1 MKALRFNQTGDL
13 NHLEFIEFTKPTLND
28 DEVLVQIK
36 AARLNSND
44 LSNVMG
50 RLPYTTTPRTP
61 GRDYAGIVVEGPSE
75 LIGLEVWG
83 SGKENGFSKDGSHA
97 EFMKIHRNAVSP
109 KPKSL
114 TFPQAGNCGTPY
126 ITAWHALASC
136 GVSQGT
142 SIAVIGANGA
152 VGNAAMELALQRQA
166 QVLGLARGH
175 AHLESIQARGAKAD
189 SFDAEQALQ
198 DLPKTTRKY
207 FPNGPDVIF
216 DTTGLF
222 LNASIAAVGQLGK
235 VAVIVA
241 PGDGQVSISVRD
253 LYRNGA
259 SIVGVNSLLYS
270 AQDCAA
276 VLRQLANDFDAGL
289 MQPPH
294 TIVEHELDRAKEV
307 YMSLQKGLSGMHV
320 FIPHHG

>member
-1 MKALRFNQTGDL
+1 
-13 NHLEFIEFTKPTLND
+13 
-28 DEVLVQIK
+28 
-36 AARLNSND
+36 
-44 LSNVMG
+44 
-50 RLPYTTTPRTP
+50 
-61 GRDYAGIVVEGPSE
+61 
-75 LIGLEVWG
+75 
-83 SGKENGFSKDGSHA
+83 
-97 EFMKIHRNAVSP
+97 
-109 KPKSL
+109 
-114 TFPQAGNCGTPY
+114 
-126 ITAWHALASC
+126 
-136 GVSQGT
+136 
-142 SIAVIGANGA
+142 
-152 VGNAAMELALQRQA
+152 MELALQRQA